1 VPFLQPAL
9 PATGIFAIRKG
20 SVKFTL
26 VSGVVFAA
34 AILTKFYAAFILVP
48 LLLFYVYSRPKKP
61 KLTLSQLAAFS
72 IPALVFAYL
81 WYQTVLERSMLSMF
95 HNADLADVIPASTG
109 VVASPFF
116 VTNFLMNYG
125 LGLYVIAAVTFPCFW
140 VLRLENIFP
149 KL

>member
-1 VPFLQPAL
+1 
-9 PATGIFAIRKG
+9 
-20 SVKFTL
+20 
-26 VSGVVFAA
+26 
-34 AILTKFYAAFILVP
+34 
-48 LLLFYVYSRPKKP
+48 
-61 KLTLSQLAAFS
+61 
-72 IPALVFAYL
+72 
-81 WYQTVLERSMLSMF
+81 MLSMF